1 MVRNHNVINAI
12 ERVRGKMV
20 RYIEQQLDFG
30 GRETLVLS
38 EGAILSVLFHAE
50 SEVTMKELAR
60 SIHRD
65 QSTVT
70 YFVNQL
76 EKKGYVTRTR
86 GTQDARVWFVS
97 LTEKGRQL
105 GPDFLRI
112 NDSVTRRLNGR
123 LTDEEARE
131 LHRLLNI
138 IESSIDNQ
146 EPSPTYFLDAASE
159 RRAV

>member
-30 GRETLVLS
+30 GSTTLVLS

-50 SEVTMKELAR
+50 SQVTMKDLAR

-76 EKKGYVTRTR
+76 EKKGYITRTR
-86 GTQDARVWFVS
+86 GTEDARVWFVS

-112 NDSVTRRLNGR
+112 NESVSSQLHSR

-131 LHRLLNI
+131 LQRLLNI
-138 IESSIDNQ
+138 VESSIDNQ
-146 EPSPTYFLDAASE
+146 ESSQAYYFDAAVD